1 MNEWDRDNLEFI
13 MNITDEGFDEWL
25 DQADND
31 DIDYALKLIRMAK
44 AELLLQEME
53 FTDEISNFA
62 EASQLIERI
71 KNVQN
76 IEVWYVHYSFLD
88 YLRLFNP

>member
-1 MNEWDRDNLEFI
+1 MNEWDRDNLNFI

-44 AELLLQEME
+44 SELMLQEME
-53 FTDEISNFA
+53 FTDEISNYA
-62 EASQLIERI
+62 EAAQLIERI
-71 KNVQN
+71 KNV
-76 IEVWYVHYSFLD
+76 
-88 YLRLFNP
+88 

>member
-71 KNVQN
+71 KNV
-76 IEVWYVHYSFLD
+76 
-88 YLRLFNP
+88 